1 MGNPLENSFLVQGEG
16 MEGVGTPKEK
26 TINIEEE
33 IDEAMHRLQ
42 GLLDEA
48 STTLEMVFEN
58 KFIDEGD
65 KERLYVILDKAATE
79 ANDLMKDKKRDGNEI
94 LELLA
99 EISERVDINTGIKNQ
114 FKDGRGKIEA
124 FPAGEKKERRER
136 IDSEARGQ
144 RDETVAGPHH
154 QEEGGGGRAA
164 HT

>member
-1 MGNPLENSFLVQGEG
+1 MK
-16 MEGVGTPKEK
+16 GVETPREK
-26 TINIEEE
+26 TINIIEEE
-33 IDEAMHRLQ
+33 INEAMHGLQ

-48 STTLEMVFEN
+48 SKTLEMAFEN

-114 FKDGRGKIEA
+114 FKVERGKIETFLA
-124 FPAGEKKERRER
+124 EERKERRER
-136 IDSEARGQ
+136 VGSGAATQ
-144 RDETVAGPHH
+144 RDETVAVPYH
-154 QEEGGGGRAA
+154 QKENGSGGHAA

>member
-16 MEGVGTPKEK
+16 MEGVGAPKEK

-48 STTLEMVFEN
+48 VTTIEMVFEN

-114 FKDGRGKIEA
+114 FKDGSEKNRNVSGRRKKRKEGKNL
-124 FPAGEKKERRER
+124 FR
-136 IDSEARGQ
+136 S
-144 RDETVAGPHH
+144 
-154 QEEGGGGRAA
+154 
-164 HT
+164 

>member
-48 STTLEMVFEN
+48 VTTIEMVFEN
-58 KFIDEGD
+58 KFIDEENR
-65 KERLYVILDKAATE
+65 ERLYAILKEAEAE

-114 FKDGRGKIEA
+114 FKDGSEKIET
-124 FPAGEKKERRER
+124 FLAGEKKRK
-136 IDSEARGQ
+136 
-144 RDETVAGPHH
+144 
-154 QEEGGGGRAA
+154 EGKN
-164 HT
+164 

>member
-48 STTLEMVFEN
+48 VTTIEMVFEN

-114 FKDGRGKIEA
+114 FKDGSEKIET
-124 FPAGEKKERRER
+124 FLAGEKKRK
-136 IDSEARGQ
+136 
-144 RDETVAGPHH
+144 
-154 QEEGGGGRAA
+154 EGKN
-164 HT
+164 

>member
-114 FKDGRGKIEA
+114 FKDGSEKIET
-124 FPAGEKKERRER
+124 FLAGEKKRK
-136 IDSEARGQ
+136 
-144 RDETVAGPHH
+144 
-154 QEEGGGGRAA
+154 EGKN
-164 HT
+164 

>member
-48 STTLEMVFEN
+48 VTTLEMVFEN

-114 FKDGRGKIEA
+114 FKDGSEKIET
-124 FPAGEKKERRER
+124 FLAGEKKRK
-136 IDSEARGQ
+136 
-144 RDETVAGPHH
+144 
-154 QEEGGGGRAA
+154 EGKN
-164 HT
+164 

>member
-1 MGNPLENSFLVQGEG
+1 
-16 MEGVGTPKEK
+16 MEGVEAPKEEI
-26 TINIEEE
+26 INIEKE

-48 STTLEMVFEN
+48 VTTIEMAFEN
-58 KFIDEGD
+58 KFIDEENR
-65 KERLYVILDKAATE
+65 ERLYAILKEAEAE

-124 FPAGEKKERRER
+124 FLAGEKKERRE
-136 IDSEARGQ
+136 
-144 RDETVAGPHH
+144 
-154 QEEGGGGRAA
+154 
-164 HT
+164 